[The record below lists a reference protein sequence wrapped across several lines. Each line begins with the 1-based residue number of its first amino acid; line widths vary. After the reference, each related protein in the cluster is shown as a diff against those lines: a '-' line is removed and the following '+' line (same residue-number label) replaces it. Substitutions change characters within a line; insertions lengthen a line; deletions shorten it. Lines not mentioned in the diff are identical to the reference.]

1 MPQFAKLIS
10 TKKLKIVSKGNK
22 LTESN
27 MYSYTQLED
36 AFDKWTSI
44 SACVHCIINANINAM
59 KTIFVMK
66 QNQEYWIR
74 QLMLWS

>member
-36 AFDKWTSI
+36 AFDK
-44 SACVHCIINANINAM
+44 
-59 KTIFVMK
+59 
-66 QNQEYWIR
+66 
-74 QLMLWS
+74 